1 MKNNKI
7 KLYSLTLIVA
17 LFIVAIPSN
26 VFCIKN
32 EELFIKNGPRDKKY
46 LAITF
51 DDGPHPK
58 ETEQVLDILKK
69 HDVKATFFVAGK
81 HVNWYSKP
89 LIRASNEGH
98 EIGNHTFNHPD
109 ISNLS
114 AIQIE
119 NEILKCEEIII
130 KKTGKK
136 PTLFRPPY
144 GSYNEKKLGDIA
156 NKHGYKVVLWTTVDT
171 KDWKNPTALS
181 IANTIVN
188 NAKNGDIILLH
199 DYATNNTV
207 EALDIFIPEMKK
219 KGYKF
224 VTVSE
229 LYN

>member
-1 MKNNKI
+1 MKKSKKKYLLALI
-7 KLYSLTLIVA
+7 TLFLMVSMVSVTA
-17 LFIVAIPSN
+17 LS
-26 VFCIKN
+26 KN
-32 EELFIKNGPRDKKY
+32 EEIFIKNGPRDKKK

-58 ETEQVLDILKK
+58 ETEQVLDVLKK

-81 HVNWYSKP
+81 HVNWYTKP
-89 LIRASNEGH
+89 FIRASKEGH

-109 ISNLS
+109 ISNMSPLE
-114 AIQIE
+114 IE
-119 NEILKCEEIII
+119 NEILKCEEIITKI
-130 KKTGKK
+130 TGKK

-144 GSYNEKKLGDIA
+144 GSYKESELSNIA
-156 NKHGYKVVLWTTVDT
+156 KKHGYKVVLWTTVDT
-171 KDWKNPTALS
+171 KDWKNPGAS
-181 IANTIVN
+181 NIANAIIN

-219 KGYKF
+219 RGYEF